1 MQLLPFI
8 EAAAAAA
15 AASAAAAAVVPFKVD
30 VYEGKVAIQWGEAL
44 SFDSSRSIAADDV
57 RVRECDDFEVRGRGA
72 FVARPGGLEK
82 GMCLGQYTGVALNA
96 AEYSARYAARQVD
109 PDYVMR
115 IDADLYLDASA
126 IVGATDAPFHPA
138 FINHARPPACNVIR
152 RCASRRPPV
161 VELFTAEALPQG
173 TELLMDYGEDFW
185 RGREAAEVIPN

>member
-96 AEYSARYAARQVD
+96 AEYSARYAARRG
-109 PDYVMR
+109 PR
-115 IDADLYLDASA
+115 LRDA
-126 IVGATDAPFHPA
+126 H
-138 FINHARPPACNVIR
+138 R
-152 RCASRRPPV
+152 R
-161 VELFTAEALPQG
+161 
-173 TELLMDYGEDFW
+173 
-185 RGREAAEVIPN
+185 